1 MEDGIPPDSR
11 FSQKLIVRADEDD
24 IPMPE
29 GLPPGSELV
38 TDDDDIPMPDGPP
51 PGHNTVEGRSNA
63 PSKSSATSPL
73 SRTTTSTA

>member
-1 MEDGIPPDSR
+1 MEDGIPPDFL
-11 FSQKLIVRADEDD
+11 FSQKLILSADEDD

-51 PGHNTVEGRSNA
+51 PGHNTVEGWLAA
-63 PSKSSATSPL
+63 PVKSSAT
-73 SRTTTSTA
+73 